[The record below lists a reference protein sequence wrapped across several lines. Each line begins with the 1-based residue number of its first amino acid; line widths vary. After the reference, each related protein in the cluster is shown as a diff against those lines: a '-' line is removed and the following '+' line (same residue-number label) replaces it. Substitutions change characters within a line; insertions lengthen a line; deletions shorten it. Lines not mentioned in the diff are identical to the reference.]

1 MIERTVYNENTRQTF
16 SIFSCILTDTLNTL
30 KGRAHR
36 LMCSTFNLSNNF
48 LYCCGTHS
56 SDNLLSFFE

>member
-36 LMCSTFNLSNNF
+36 LM
-48 LYCCGTHS
+48 
-56 SDNLLSFFE
+56 